1 MKFVVA
7 FSSPKR
13 SAKTVEQ
20 AAQFA
25 KATGSE
31 IVLLRII
38 PDPEKVGVV
47 AQLISSDRPL
57 DKAQLQID
65 EVVGKLKEQGIN
77 ASGMVRVGQVAKSIV
92 KIAAEELKADVIFL
106 GTANV
111 GRSFFMMEKDP
122 IVSYLVANSPVS
134 LHLVRGEMSGSV
146 ADDDIV
152 S

>member
-13 SAKTVEQ
+13 SAKTVEK
-20 AAQFA
+20 AAQHA
-25 KATGSE
+25 KAMDAE
-31 IVLLRII
+31 LVLLRII

-47 AQLISSDRPL
+47 AQLISTDRPI

-65 EVVGKLKEQGIN
+65 EVVAKLREQGVN
-77 ASGMVRVGQVAKSIV
+77 ASGLVRVGQVAKSIV
-92 KIAAEELKADVIFL
+92 KIASDELKADLLFI

-111 GRSFFMMEKDP
+111 GKSFFLMERDP

-134 LHLVRGEMSGSV
+134 LYLVRQEMS
-146 ADDDIV
+146 ARLLDDSD
-152 S
+152 